1 MCSSNWLW
9 QIAYMPTFTVHVE
22 NSPIIMV
29 SPFNAL
35 MQDQISNLKGHL
47 NVRILK
53 DPWYSLGQK
62 AEETKSI
69 KTTTIDQFKVP
80 PQYVFAHPEV
90 PLFNIV
96 TRCILP

>member
-9 QIAYMPTFTVHVE
+9 QVAYMPTFTVQVE

-35 MQDQISNLKGHL
+35 MQDQISKLQGHL

-53 DPWYSLGQK
+53 DPWNSLGQK
-62 AEETKSI
+62 AKETKSI

-80 PQYVFAHPEV
+80 P
-90 PLFNIV
+90 
-96 TRCILP
+96 